1 MLLLLLLL
9 FDDDSPLLLPACK
22 PTASLAMSTKLL
34 DMMGMDDFVV
44 AALVVVVAAVVSC
57 WLPFLV
63 LLVENCDPAD
73 IIMKSRRA
81 SQ

>member
-1 MLLLLLLL
+1 MLL
-9 FDDDSPLLLPACK
+9 DDSPLLLPACK

-44 AALVVVVAAVVSC
+44 AALVEVVVAAVSC

-63 LLVENCDPAD
+63 LLVENCAPAA

-81 SQ
+81 SQYAGPP